1 LNPLYEAL
9 LERDEAATR
18 RAVESFDD
26 DRELFLAVARFAVL
40 AYAPSQHAKH
50 AFLACLAA
58 YDLRE
63 QLGPSYREM
72 LTECAIYAGGSRLPW
87 SEPPILDPPQVDQ
100 PPDLDA
106 AIRDGD
112 RLAAERWLSFHL
124 DDPDLEQL
132 YFEAASRDFED
143 LGHKLI
149 ISRSAWRLV
158 PILGEKGRFA
168 LLRAGVWEWTVNP
181 GERYVERGMEI
192 DRDALISRLIDDVI
206 EQDGSLIATANV
218 FLLDAAIGTSVESR
232 VMEYLSVGQAPSPVR
247 VPGTGDRRTGEGACP
262 TPYRLARDYAQTL
275 ISHAVATRIPQVK
288 AMLPAVH
295 RNLDQA
301 TGFEE
306 WSFA

>member
-1 LNPLYEAL
+1 LTPLYEAL

-18 RAVESFDD
+18 RAVEDFGDD
-26 DRELFLAVARFAVL
+26 HELFLAVARFAVL

-58 YDLRE
+58 YDVREELRA
-63 QLGPSYREM
+63 SYREM

-87 SEPPILDPPQVDQ
+87 SEPPILDPPQVDEE
-100 PPDLDA
+100 PDLDA

-112 RLAAERWLSFHL
+112 RLAAEHWLSFHL
-124 DDPDLEQL
+124 DDPQLEQR

-149 ISRSAWRLV
+149 ISRAAWRLV

-168 LLRAGVWEWTVNP
+168 LLRAGVWEWTAYR
-181 GERYVERGMEI
+181 GETYVARGVQV
-192 DRDALISRLIDDVI
+192 DREQLVDRLVADVI
-206 EQDGSLIATANV
+206 EEHGSLIATHNI
-218 FLLDAAIGTSVESR
+218 FLLDAALGTPVESR
-232 VMEYLSVGQAPSPVR
+232 VLEYLGASVILSRA
-247 VPGTGDRRTGEGACP
+247 DGEGPVP
-262 TPYRLARDYAQTL
+262 TLRPYRLARDYAQTL
-275 ISHAVATRIPQVK
+275 IAHAVATRIPQAK
-288 AMLPAVH
+288 KMLPSVH
-295 RNLDQA
+295 ENLDQA